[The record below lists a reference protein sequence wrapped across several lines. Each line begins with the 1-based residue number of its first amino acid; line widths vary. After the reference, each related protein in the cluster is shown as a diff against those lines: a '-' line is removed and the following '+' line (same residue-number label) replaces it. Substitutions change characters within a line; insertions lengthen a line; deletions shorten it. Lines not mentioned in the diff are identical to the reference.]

1 LGLPTDC
8 QSGLL
13 VELPKNKTK
22 RLKDGLHKNV
32 YATNFLELGSGLK
45 IIAGCCMYSSS
56 SELVKLQL
64 LLRKS

>member
-13 VELPKNKTK
+13 VELPKNKK

-32 YATNFLELGSGLK
+32 YATNFLELGSRLK
-45 IIAGCCMYSSS
+45 IIAGGCMCSSS
-56 SELVKLQL
+56 SKLVKLLL